1 MAYSDRTYVGTGL
14 GPGPEW
20 ITVYYVKPLHCNLC
34 GNLNR
39 SYIYRPQRS
48 CGKVMFSQVFGI
60 LFTGV
65 GHVGGWGVGIHGR
78 GGVCGRG
85 HAWQEGG
92 MHGKGAGMARGQAWQ
107 GGRHGRVVCM
117 VRGGICDRRDSHCS
131 GRYASYWNAFMFCIV
146 SVPVPVPVPFS
157 HKFCLNKS
165 LKIECNNNVCLV
177 HMTKRALARLNIYVH
192 FFRKPYQKYQ

>member
-1 MAYSDRTYVGTGL
+1 MAYSDRTYVGTGP

-48 CGKVMFSQVFGI
+48 CGKVMFSQVFVI
-60 LFTGV
+60 LFTG
-65 GHVGGWGVGIHGR
+65 GGWGWAFMAE
-78 GGVCGRG
+78 GVCV
-85 HAWQEGG
+85 AGG
-92 MHGKGAGMARGQAWQ
+92 MHGNREACMAGGHAWQ

-131 GRYASYWNAFMFCIV
+131 GRYASYWNAFLFCIV

-165 LKIECNNNVCLV
+165 LKIECNNYVCLV

-192 FFRKPYQKYQ
+192 CFRKPYQKYQ